1 MLLSRSRHAPW
12 HIHQRDDWDVEGVAE
27 ADEARALAR
36 AVDIED
42 AGKVRRVVSDYA
54 DDAAVHAAEAYGDV
68 ARPTVMHLHKVAV
81 VEDRL
86 DHEMN
91 VVGLAGVGRDD
102 ACELVAEAVGDIG
115 GLEVRRVL
123 HVVRR
128 DEREQAPNF
137 LQRVLLALD
146 GEVSHTGPG
155 AVDLRAAEFF
165 VSHVLL
171 SDGAYDVGAGD
182 VHLAAALLH
191 EDEVS
196 DSRRVHGPAGARAH
210 HNRNLRHYA
219 GGEDVAREDFA
230 VALKRDDALLD
241 ARATAVVDAYQ
252 RGAVLHREV
261 HHLADLF
268 ASDFRKRSAE
278 DSEVLREDVHET
290 SIDLTEADDDRVAVV
305 FLFV

>member
-1 MLLSRSRHAPW
+1 M
-12 HIHQRDDWDVEGVAE
+12 
-27 ADEARALAR
+27 
-36 AVDIED
+36 
-42 AGKVRRVVSDYA
+42 
-54 DDAAVHAAEAYGDV
+54 
-68 ARPTVMHLHKVAV
+68 
-81 VEDRL
+81 
-86 DHEMN
+86 
-91 VVGLAGVGRDD
+91 
-102 ACELVAEAVGDIG
+102 
-115 GLEVRRVL
+115 
-123 HVVRR
+123 
-128 DEREQAPNF
+128 
-137 LQRVLLALD
+137 
-146 GEVSHTGPG
+146 
-155 AVDLRAAEFF
+155 DLRAAEFF

-196 DSRRVHGPAGARAH
+196 DSRRVHGTAGARAH

-261 HHLADLF
+261 HHLAYLF
-268 ASDFRKRSAE
+268 ARDFRKRSAE

-305 FLFV
+305 FLFI